1 MELWN
6 FVHNHL
12 ADNERVILI
21 VVIDTRGSSPGR
33 VGFKMAVAEK
43 GDFFGSIGG
52 GVMEYNMVERAHRL
66 LAEKCSETII
76 KRQVHD
82 PGAEHDKSGMICAGE
97 QTHAFIPL
105 TSAHLNDITGILEC
119 IAGGGTGILSITM
132 KDFHFSGGETSDEP
146 IVIKYNDEVSW
157 EYKERIGL
165 PDTVYIFGAGHISV
179 PLSQILRMLN
189 FRVVVFDDRKE
200 LSTFKANSYAHHKEI
215 IDYKNIGNLVP
226 EGPNSFVVIMSF
238 GHKSDDVILR
248 QMLAKKLGYLG
259 MIGSKSKVGVI
270 FDSLHK
276 EGFTRENLSRV
287 NSPIGIP
294 IGSQTPAEIAISIAA
309 KIIQTRNS
317 KL

>member
-1 MELWN
+1 
-6 FVHNHL
+6 
-12 ADNERVILI
+12 
-21 VVIDTRGSSPGR
+21 
-33 VGFKMAVAEK
+33 
-43 GDFFGSIGG
+43 
-52 GVMEYNMVERAHRL
+52 MEYNMVERAHKL
-66 LAEKCSETII
+66 LVEKCSETTI

-119 IAGGGTGILSITM
+119 IDSGGTGILSITM
-132 KDFHFSGGETSDEP
+132 KDFHFSGGETSDDP
-146 IVIKYNDEVSW
+146 IVAIYNDESSW

-259 MIGSKSKVGVI
+259 MIGSKSKVALSLMHSAKK
-270 FDSLHK
+270 DSPGK
-276 EGFTRENLSRV
+276 TLSRI

-309 KIIQTRNS
+309 KIILVRNS
-317 KL
+317 